1 MKNIITRRK
10 LLVTSLAGMALPF
23 IPKLGHAADVD
34 VVIVGAGAA
43 GLAAA
48 KTLRKRGLN
57 VRLLEASGRTGGRAL
72 TDITSFKAPF
82 DLGCTFQHQAHLNPF
97 VKYARRKNIPIGP
110 LPDDENELIWLDG
123 KEASER
129 EYAAVDRQYK
139 KLKKAISRAGDQR
152 RDISVAK
159 AVSGVRRTNYDK
171 MILRWLVNG
180 VEPEDISVLDWWNEA
195 DGKDLFSPAGYG
207 TIVQHYGASVPVEF
221 NTSVT
226 KIDWSKSGV
235 AVHSN
240 KGTIS
245 ARHCVVTVSN
255 GVLAAERIE
264 FSPPLKKRQALV
276 NGIGMASYS
285 TIGLKFERGDVLPT
299 PRNTWFH
306 TIDTQNNSNISWM
319 EDVGGSGVM
328 RVNMHGQAARDL
340 EGLGEVGAVDHAM
353 GELRKSLGKNSVP
366 KLIASKVKLWGN
378 DENYLGAWSAA
389 SSGFGNKRKLL
400 KRSVAKRLHFAGEA
414 CHESLYATCHGAMVS
429 GIETAEKIK

>member
-34 VVIVGAGAA
+34 VVVVGAGAA

-57 VRLLEASGRTGGRAL
+57 VRVLEASERIGGRAL
-72 TDITSFKAPF
+72 TDISSFNTPF

-97 VKYARRKNIPIGP
+97 VKYARRNYIPIGP
-110 LPDDENELIWLDG
+110 MPNDKNEIIWIDG
-123 KEASER
+123 KEASDR
-129 EYAAVDRQYK
+129 AYAAINRQHK
-139 KLKKAISRAGDQR
+139 KLKIEISDAGEQQ

-159 AVSGVRRTNYDK
+159 AVSGAPRTNYDK

-195 DGKDLFSPAGYG
+195 DGKDLFSPVGYG
-207 TIVQHYGASVPVEF
+207 TIVQHYGGSVPVEF

-235 AVHSN
+235 TVHSN

-255 GVLAAERIE
+255 GVLAAERIK
-264 FSPPLKKRQALV
+264 FSPQLKKRQELV
-276 NGIGMASYS
+276 NGIGMASYM
-285 TIGLKFERGDVLPT
+285 TIGLKFERVDVLPT

-306 TIDTQNNSNISWM
+306 TIDTQNNTNISWM

-340 EGLGEVGAVDHAM
+340 EGLGEAGAVDHAL

-366 KLIASKVKLWGN
+366 KLIASKVKLWGK
-378 DENYLGAWSAA
+378 DKNYLGAWSAT
-389 SSGFGNKRKLL
+389 SPGFGNKRKLL
-400 KRSVAKRLHFAGEA
+400 KRSVASRLHFAGES
-414 CHESLYATCHGAMVS
+414 CHESLFSTCHGAMVS